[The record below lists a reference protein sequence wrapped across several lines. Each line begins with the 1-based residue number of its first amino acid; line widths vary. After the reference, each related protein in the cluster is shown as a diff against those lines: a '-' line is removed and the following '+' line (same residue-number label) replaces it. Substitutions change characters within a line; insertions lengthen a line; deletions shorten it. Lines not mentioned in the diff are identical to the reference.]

1 MDLYIWVEMIFVI
14 QEYLFKDK
22 SISDSLK
29 EYGGNKVKLNTI
41 DIENT
46 QCFIACFHV
55 SGENEENAMVLSK
68 LDDDIK
74 KFSPIVLSNESS
86 AYFNRRLFP
95 LINEFE
101 RKLRKLLYLKSAMY
115 EGNLPTDNIKNLESY
130 DFGKIFDILFID
142 PSFNKATKDVLNN
155 KNWKFTK
162 AEIMDSINKL
172 AENRPWD
179 YLVGQGVPSFRNN
192 YSDVKQYRNDVMH
205 AHNINYVTYKKANKL
220 FNEINK
226 DIDCEIEKI
235 ISFVEYDFNREEN
248 KDFNK
253 KLKSVIDISGATSLI
268 QVLSE
273 RTKEIP
279 QVDPTLLELY
289 NSLQDNYF
297 ENIPKILSQNNID
310 GIEKGLSVLG
320 RINEQD

>member
-29 EYGGNKVKLNTI
+29 EYGGNKVKLNII
-41 DIENT
+41 DIKNT
-46 QCFIACFHV
+46 QCFIACFHI

-115 EGNLPTDNIKNLESY
+115 EGNLPTDNIRNLESY

-268 QVLSE
+268 QILSE

-289 NSLQDNYF
+289 NSLQNNYF

>member
-1 MDLYIWVEMIFVI
+1 MI

>member
-29 EYGGNKVKLNTI
+29 EYGGNKVKLNII

-115 EGNLPTDNIKNLESY
+115 EGNLPTDNIRNLESY

-179 YLVGQGVPSFRNN
+179 YLVGQGVPSFKNN

-268 QVLSE
+268 QILSE

-279 QVDPTLLELY
+279 QVDATLLELY
-289 NSLQDNYF
+289 NSLQNNYF

>member
-1 MDLYIWVEMIFVI
+1 MI

-29 EYGGNKVKLNTI
+29 EYGGNKVKLNII

-115 EGNLPTDNIKNLESY
+115 EGNLPTDNIRNLESY

-142 PSFNKATKDVLNN
+142 PSFNKATKDVLSN

-268 QVLSE
+268 QILSE

-289 NSLQDNYF
+289 NSLQNNYF